1 LERVDI
7 FCILSELQTLPTL
20 EIDFYQDY
28 KNLPVPELVKIARS
42 PWDYLPEAVAAA
54 DRVLR
59 ERGISVEEIAAE
71 EWNLA
76 QKEMSD
82 ALAKR
87 RFGDYFEWLWEL
99 LRVDRSKEP
108 AEKWFGFFILLYSLY
123 YVYDLYVCTQTVV
136 FYFRCK
142 ICTEWRTPVFW
153 DAGISIYST
162 ICLYLVLKQKR
173 LGWSMLCIQAI
184 VMGCGRLLLF
194 YRYYHHHFYIFDEI
208 TLLIPLLAYAVFL
221 LFLFRPYIL
230 QVFRID
236 RKIRDRVL
244 LIAAG
249 LALVK
254 VLFL

>member
-1 LERVDI
+1 M
-7 FCILSELQTLPTL
+7 
-20 EIDFYQDY
+20 EIDFYHDY
-28 KNLPVPELVKIARS
+28 KNLPVPELVKVARS

-59 ERGISVEEIAAE
+59 ERGISVEEIATE

-82 ALAKR
+82 ALARR
-87 RFGDYFEWLWEL
+87 RFGDYFNWIWEL

-108 AEKWFGFFILLYSLY
+108 AEKWFGLFIVLYSLY
-123 YVYDLYVCTQTVV
+123 YVYELFVCTRTIV
-136 FYFRCK
+136 FYSRCE

-153 DAGISIYST
+153 EAGTGIYST
-162 ICLYLVLKQKR
+162 ICLFFVLKQKQ
-173 LGWSMLCIQAI
+173 LGWSLLCIQMT

-194 YRYYHHHFYIFDEI
+194 YGLFEHHAYFSNPI
-208 TLLIPLLAYAVFL
+208 TLVLPLLVFTLLL

-230 QVFRID
+230 QVFRVD
-236 RKIRDRVL
+236 KKTRNRVV

-249 LALVK
+249 LALVR
-254 VLFL
+254 VLFF